1 MKNILVFFLIALCC
15 VINIF
20 SEESNIIERM
30 NVFGGITVERVYN
43 DIESAKTNYSKLIE
57 YYDSERKIVK
67 RLFESTDIVI
77 NRTGIKIQIN
87 HYRNDIIEKY
97 EMFFSDEYKYV
108 HGFNRLIE
116 EVNFEDKVISS
127 IWYNNDIILDIS
139 RLDENNVYE
148 FFNIE
153 FIENEFFSD
162 YQPNERGDVITTSGR
177 YFRIKSVVKFNSDL
191 VELDNDDIKLMNLFA
206 RGFGLDDISHYYSKK
221 IRVFSENNVYWLYV
235 QTQLEQYILGQNATV
250 SYYPIGKNKELYL
263 ICVGFYDIIDAQN
276 STELFLHE
284 GNL

>member
-1 MKNILVFFLIALCC
+1 MKNILAFFLIVLCC

-30 NVFGGITVERVYN
+30 NVFGGITVERIYS

-67 RLFESTDIVI
+67 RLFESTGIVTG
-77 NRTGIKIQIN
+77 RTGIKIQIN

-97 EMFFSDEYKYV
+97 EMFFSDEYKNV

-116 EVNFEDKVISS
+116 EIIIENEIIRT

-139 RLDENNVYE
+139 QLGETNIYE
-148 FFNIE
+148 FFNVE
-153 FIENEFFSD
+153 FIENEFFRD
-162 YQPNERGDVITTSGR
+162 YQPSERGDVITSSGR
-177 YFRIKSVVKFNSDL
+177 YFRIKSVIKFNS
-191 VELDNDDIKLMNLFA
+191 ELIEIDNDDILLLNT
-206 RGFGLDDISHYYSKK
+206 FGRSFGIGNISHHYSKK

-235 QTQLEQYILGQNATV
+235 QTQLEKYVLGQNATV
-250 SYYPIGKNKELYL
+250 RYYPIGKNKELYL
-263 ICVGFYDIIDAQN
+263 ICVGFYDIN
-276 STELFLHE
+276 E
-284 GNL
+284 